1 MAALLA
7 ADGSP
12 LLIKMPDG
20 RIVPASGGALV
31 DTAAPTVA
39 AARADNSGAMTG
51 KQIQAAGDEAAAQ
64 IAAAQA
70 LPDVLTSKRGGGAGR
85 SPNVNANRA
94 PAPGLA
100 LPQQPAVMTA
110 PEGGGG
116 DMGALASLVKSLGK
130 NAGSG
135 DPLGPV
141 EVTPRQTG
149 SEPGLLEKFKSFLGI
164 GDKVPN
170 SGASTID
177 PNMQTAPGPG
187 PVSSAPLAPIDGAP
201 TDNGALA
208 SVAALPTPKPVI
220 TNRDGTQ
227 RTMDAPTAGALDTA
241 AGQTA
246 PEADKPGFFERNFGG
261 IIDHGDPLTNGANAD
276 TIKARYGDDYKP
288 QDWLDRLKANGAR
301 LALLTGGLATMANA
315 SRPGAT
321 PLGSVGQGALEG
333 INTAYGQRAA
343 QKQEDLAAAEE
354 ASKAKLRDAQGALYD
369 VKGNAAVTT
378 AAAADKRGEAALAR
392 SKAAQTAADAA
403 ASRAAT
409 YAANPFSKGSKTSV
423 FQQKQAAW
431 LEAHPNDAEG
441 ALAYANGE
449 KQLTPGQT
457 LQSAYALAGKEL
469 AGLIDQP
476 ADPEEWV
483 NNRASEIQQNILEQN
498 KRRAA
503 APAPSNGAPALPGSK
518 NPGGALPAGGKPA
531 AAKGPSK
538 AQLKA
543 QAAAAIQR
551 GANADQVNKRL
562 SAMLATAP
570 E

>member
-31 DTAAPTVA
+31 DTGAPTVA

-70 LPDVLTSKRGGGAGR
+70 LPDVLTAKRGGGAGR
-85 SPNVNANRA
+85 APNVAANRA

-110 PEGGGG
+110 PEGSGS
-116 DMGALASLVKSLGK
+116 DLGALSGLLKALGK

-135 DPLGPV
+135 DSIGPV
-141 EVTPRQTG
+141 EVTPKQTG

-164 GDKVPN
+164 GDKVPD
-170 SGASTID
+170 SKTATSAPID
-177 PNMQTAPGPG
+177 PTMQTAPGPG
-187 PVSSAPLAPIDGAP
+187 PVETAALAPIDNGA
-201 TDNGALA
+201 GALA
-208 SVAALPTPKPVI
+208 SVPAAPDPVI
-220 TNRDGTQ
+220 TRRDGTQ
-227 RTMDAPTAGALDTA
+227 MSIKDPGA
-241 AGQTA
+241 AGLNAAAGDAALPA
-246 PEADKPGFFERNFGG
+246 PANGNDKPGFFERNFGG

-276 TIKARYGDDYKP
+276 TIAARYGEDYKP

-301 LALLTGGLATMANA
+301 MALLTGGLATMANA

-321 PLGSVGQGALEG
+321 PLGAVGEGALAG
-333 INTAYGQRAA
+333 LNTAYATRAA
-343 QKQEDLAAAEE
+343 QKAEDLAALEGQ
-354 ASKAKLRDAQGALYD
+354 SKAKLRDAQGSLYD
-369 VKGNAAVTT
+369 Q
-378 AAAADKRGEAALAR
+378 RGEAALTNAGASQTRAQAAINAAAAR
-392 SKAAQTAADAA
+392 QTAADAA
-403 ASRAAT
+403 RIKADAYAKSPFATGSRVTDYDKKKA
-409 YAANPFSKGSKTSV
+409 G
-423 FQQKQAAW
+423 W
-431 LEAHPNDAEG
+431 LEVHPGDKEG

-449 KQLTPGQT
+449 KQMSNGEIMK
-457 LQSAYALAGKEL
+457 SAYGLAGKEL
-469 AGLIDQP
+469 AGMIDQP
-476 ADPEEWV
+476 ADPEAWV
-483 NNRASEIQQNILEQN
+483 NKRAQEISDNIMLLN
-498 KRRAA
+498 KTRAA
-503 APAPSNGAPALPGSK
+503 APAPSNGALPASR
-518 NPGGALPAGGKPA
+518 NPGGALPTAPKP

-551 GANADQVNKRL
+551 GAPADAVNKRL
-562 SAMLATAP
+562 NAMLATAP